1 MIGRNVSRVLVM
13 NVVAFAGAGCG
24 DGTDPSRR
32 PVDYQFALAAVGGD
46 TTPERAR
53 TYDCT
58 MYGYF
63 RIPQP
68 VSPSGTARFPVY
80 LERRLFETRGDH
92 SETTSADTSIT
103 EAVLDYTG
111 LGGDSLQFVLGAG
124 SYTVS
129 LGPGG
134 RAFGTP
140 AEYAGDWS
148 CGPEVPLGQD
158 STLLAYGY
166 GASLRLPGTW
176 RVSEILPID

>member
-1 MIGRNVSRVLVM
+1 MTGCRIWLPLRLLL
-13 NVVAFAGAGCG
+13 ALAGAGCG
-24 DGTDPSRR
+24 GGIDPSRI
-32 PVDYQFALAAVGGD
+32 PVEYQFALNAVGGD
-46 TTPERAR
+46 TTVERAR

-58 MYGYF
+58 IYGYF

-68 VSPSGTARFPVY
+68 LSPSGTARFPVY
-80 LERRLFETRGDH
+80 LERRLYETRGEH
-92 SETTSADTSIT
+92 FETTSADTSIA

-134 RAFGTP
+134 RTFNNPT
-140 AEYAGDWS
+140 EYAGDWS

-166 GASLRLPGTW
+166 GASLRLAGTW
-176 RVSEILPID
+176 RVSEMLPID

>member
-13 NVVAFAGAGCG
+13 NLVALAGTGCG
-24 DGTDPSRR
+24 NGTDPSRR
-32 PVDYQFALAAVGGD
+32 PVDYQFALAAVAGD
-46 TTPERAR
+46 TTAERAR
-53 TYDCT
+53 TYDCSV
-58 MYGYF
+58 YGHF
-63 RIPQP
+63 SLPQP
-68 VSPSGTARFPVY
+68 LSPAGTVRFPVRV
-80 LERRLFETRGDH
+80 ERRLFESRGSH
-92 SETTSADTSIT
+92 TEMTSADTNIS
-103 EAVLDYTG
+103 ELVLDYTG
-111 LGGDSLQFVLGAG
+111 LGDDSLQFVIGAG

-134 RAFGTP
+134 RALGSPT
-140 AEYAGDWS
+140 EYAGDWS